1 MVARFQRSLYKRIR
15 NRQAQD
21 QCKTNPLV
29 VRDTPYKTSSLS
41 SSWLNKQTPP
51 SPSKLYSLGVK
62 TTHRSPPAPSTAW
75 PLNGIEFSI
84 TAVLCEVIMNAAVP
98 IEPADKKRCLGAPI
112 ISPVASVQVNYLRIF
127 TK

>member
-51 SPSKLYSLGVK
+51 VTVEASPFGAK
-62 TTHRSPPAPSTAW
+62 TTHRSLPAPSTAW
-75 PLNGIEFSI
+75 SLNGIEFSI

-98 IEPADKKRCLGAPI
+98 IEPPDKKRCLGAPI
-112 ISPVASVQVNYLRIF
+112 ISPIASVQVNYLRIF